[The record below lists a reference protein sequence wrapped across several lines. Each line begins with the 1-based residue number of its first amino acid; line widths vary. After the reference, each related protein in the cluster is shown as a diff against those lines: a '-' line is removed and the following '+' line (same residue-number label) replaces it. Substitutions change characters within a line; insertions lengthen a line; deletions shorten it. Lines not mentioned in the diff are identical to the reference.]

1 MSAHETSWYL
11 KWGNAAQIA
20 AALVAALGFTAVLL
34 QFSELRSNNKAT
46 AARQVYLAYLD
57 LEFKYPE
64 FAEPDYERIKTS
76 DRATQSRYESFVSYL
91 LYACEEALAA
101 FGKSEE
107 WRYTCDTE
115 IKVHLPFLCEK
126 TAADPAYLRTFSG
139 STQSFVKA
147 AMAAAAVSSPPECK
161 LRKT

>member
-1 MSAHETSWYL
+1 MAAQTGWWF

-20 AALVAALGFTAVLL
+20 AALIAACGFAAILFQV
-34 QFSELRSNNKAT
+34 SEIRSNNKASG
-46 AARQVYLAYLD
+46 ARQVYLAYLD

-64 FAEPDYERIKTS
+64 FAEPDYEAIKKS
-76 DRATQSRYESFVSYL
+76 DLANRLRYESFVSYL

-101 FGKSEE
+101 FGKREE

-126 TAADPAYLRTFSG
+126 IAADPAYLRTFNG
-139 STQSFVKA
+139 NTQTFVKTAMTA
-147 AMAAAAVSSPPECK
+147 AGVSQPDCK
-161 LRKT
+161 TRKT